1 MINSI
6 WLKILT
12 WGTLLAPLTLF
23 IYRHETVYPLV
34 FLKIF
39 IFQIIVELLFVLW
52 LWFVLANPEY
62 RPKLGVVHLVI
73 AIWLGVLVLTALTG
87 YNVEKSFWST
97 QDRSIGIVFILHAF
111 AFALIVQTVAR
122 GFSWQKFMQY
132 LTAIGSVMALVTVVN
147 RVFPEIFFAL
157 GGDRPSG
164 TLGNPSFLA
173 GYLIFMVA
181 IGGWLLLQ
189 NKSVDSE
196 RKKGSWLLPT
206 CLSIG
211 GLAEVVAIRLGGIDD
226 VFYVVGLGLLSFGV
240 YLYIQKLQLRSLRL
254 YRIAIGFIL
263 GLYLVVLFL
272 ANTRG
277 ALLGLVAGVGVLLVW
292 YAWRDVKET
301 VGNKQQFYQRPAVI
315 ILAALLIFSGTFI
328 ATRSASLWQ
337 EIPGLNRLAVL
348 SFSDTTV
355 NNRKIVW
362 GIALEATKERP
373 LLGWGTDNFRYA
385 FDFHYNPSLMRVGS
399 DETYW
404 DKPHNAY
411 LESLVTTGIIG
422 FVAYLAIFA
431 SLLFVLLRR
440 RNSFTPIGIALLV
453 AYGLQ
458 NAVLFDS
465 FATFIMFFITAV
477 FVADRAG
484 EGSDESVVS
493 KPISV
498 VIQVVALTVAVLGVI
513 WLLKINST
521 IIYANA
527 LQYKGLNYFANALP
541 GEAIKAYRKG
551 FSLTYPYSSEIRQNY
566 VASLKQMM
574 GQITIPDIASAIDL
588 AINEYPAAIA
598 KDPNNHFLYYTL
610 ADARTAFHRVDK
622 KYLIGATDELNKADA
637 LSPHRQQIQFIRAR
651 INLALGDVPGAIK
664 DMQTAIDYDP
674 LVGEPHYF
682 HAILSVGTASIDAI
696 NRELVQALD
705 CGYQPK
711 SLQELKL
718 LFNYFM
724 INEQYALGSDYFA
737 ELSYANNS
745 LLLEQQLFL
754 GTLSVK
760 ATIFDT
766 ARKAFERVK
775 NEFPVF
781 MLTERYQKE
790 FEPMFKSVG
799 VFLD

>member
-12 WGTLLAPLTLF
+12 WGALLAPLTLF

-39 IFQIIVELLFVLW
+39 VFQIIVELLFVLW

-62 RPKLGVVHLVI
+62 RPKLGVVHLAI
-73 AIWLGVLVLTALTG
+73 AIWLGVLLLTAFTG

-111 AFALIVQTVAR
+111 AFALIVQTVVK
-122 GFSWQKFMQY
+122 GLSWQKFMQY
-132 LTAIGSVMALVTVVN
+132 LTAVGSVMALVTIVN
-147 RVFPEIFFAL
+147 RIFPEIFFAL
-157 GGDRPSG
+157 GGERPSG

-173 GYLIFMVA
+173 GYLIFMAA

-189 NKSVDSE
+189 SKPVDSGH
-196 RKKGSWLLPT
+196 KKGWLLPT
-206 CLSIG
+206 CLSVAGI
-211 GLAEVVAIRLGGIDD
+211 AEVVLIRLSGIDD
-226 VFYVVGLGLLSFGV
+226 VLYVVGLGLLSFGI
-240 YLYIQKLQLRSLRL
+240 YLYIKKLQLQSLKF

-301 VGNKQQFYQRPAVI
+301 TGNKQQFYQRPAMI

-328 ATRSASLWQ
+328 ATRSAPLWQ
-337 EIPGLNRLAVL
+337 KIPGLNRLAVL

-385 FDFHYNPSLMRVGS
+385 FDFRYNPSLMRVGS

-411 LESLVTTGIIG
+411 LESLVTTGIVG
-422 FVAYLAIFA
+422 FAAYLAMFA
-431 SLLFVLLRR
+431 SLLWMLSRR
-440 RNSFTPIGIALLV
+440 QSSFTPIGIALVV
-453 AYGLQ
+453 AYGIQ

-477 FVADRAG
+477 FIADRAG
-484 EGSDESVVS
+484 EGSDESMVS
-493 KPISV
+493 KPMPP

-521 IIYANA
+521 IIRANA

-541 GEAIKAYRKG
+541 SEAINAYREG
-551 FSLTYPYSSEIRQNY
+551 FSLIYPYSSEIRQNY

-588 AINEYPAAIA
+588 AIAEYPAAIA
-598 KDPNNHFLYYTL
+598 KDPNNHFLYYTM

-622 KYLIGATDELNKADA
+622 KYLVGAADELNKADA
-637 LSPHRQQIQFIRAR
+637 LSPRRQQIQFIRAR

-674 LVGEPHYF
+674 LVGEPHFF

-705 CGYQPK
+705 YGYQPK
-711 SLQELKL
+711 SLQEMKL

-724 INEQYALGSDYFA
+724 INEQYALGSDYFT
-737 ELSYANNS
+737 ELSYSNNS

-760 ATIFDT
+760 ATIFDS

-775 NEFPVF
+775 NEFPIF

-799 VFLD
+799 VFLE